1 MAEVAKRVVLIVLDS
16 VGAGEA
22 PDAAAYGDVGSNT
35 LGNIAKKLGGLR
47 LPNLGALG
55 LGNILP
61 LLGVAPA
68 AAPAGAYGK
77 MQEVS
82 CGKDTTA
89 GHWEIAGTPVLQ
101 PLPTYPEG
109 FPGALLAEFE
119 RLIGRGTLGNTVASG
134 TVIINELGD
143 EHLRTGR
150 PIVYTSADSVFQIA
164 AHEEVV
170 PLPELYEMCRIAR
183 RLLVGEH
190 GVGRVIARPFVGK
203 ANGSFERTANRRD
216 FSLLP
221 PAGNLLAAVQQA
233 GAPTVAIGK
242 IHDIFA
248 DQHIDASYPTKNN
261 ADGMEKLLAALAKH
275 PAGLIWANLV
285 DFDMLYG
292 HRNDTAGYGAAL
304 EEFDAFLPRLLGL
317 LQPDDLLFITAD
329 HGNDPTTVSTDHSRE
344 YVPLLAAGQRVA
356 AGVDLGT
363 RSSFADLGATAAEYL
378 GAGALPAGR
387 SFLADIMVTG
397 GAAR

>member
-1 MAEVAKRVVLIVLDS
+1 MADKKRVVLVVLDS

-22 PDAAAYGDVGSNT
+22 PDAAAYGDEGSNT
-35 LGNIAKKLGGLR
+35 LGNTARALGGLD
-47 LPNLGALG
+47 LPNLGRLG

-61 LLGVAPA
+61 IEGVAPA
-68 AAPAGAYGK
+68 AEPLGAYGK

-89 GHWEIAGTPVLQ
+89 GHWEIAGTPVLR
-101 PLPTYPEG
+101 PLPTYPQG
-109 FPGALLAEFE
+109 FPPELMAEFE
-119 RLIGRGTLGNTVASG
+119 RRIGRGTLGNKVASG

-164 AHEEVV
+164 AHEEVI
-170 PLPELYEMCRIAR
+170 PLPELYEMCRQAR
-183 RLLVGEH
+183 ALLVGEH
-190 GVGRVIARPFVGK
+190 GVGRVIARPFLGGD
-203 ANGSFERTANRRD
+203 GSYTRTANRRD

-221 PAGNLLAAVQQA
+221 PPSNLFEVLQRAGV
-233 GAPTVAIGK
+233 PTIAIGK

-248 DQHIDASYPTKNN
+248 DQHIDASYPTRNN
-261 ADGMEKLLAALAKH
+261 EDGMNRLLEVLGQH

-292 HRNDTAGYGAAL
+292 HRNDPAGYGAAL
-304 EEFDAFLPRLLGL
+304 EAFDRYLPRLLAALG
-317 LQPDDLLFITAD
+317 PEDLLFITAD
-329 HGNDPTTVSTDHSRE
+329 HGNDPTSASTDHSRE
-344 YVPLLAAGQRVA
+344 YVPLLIYGARAAG
-356 AGVDLGT
+356 GLNLHI

-378 GAGALPAGR
+378 GAESLPHGT
-387 SFLADIMVTG
+387 SFLADIMACG
-397 GAAR
+397 GAFK